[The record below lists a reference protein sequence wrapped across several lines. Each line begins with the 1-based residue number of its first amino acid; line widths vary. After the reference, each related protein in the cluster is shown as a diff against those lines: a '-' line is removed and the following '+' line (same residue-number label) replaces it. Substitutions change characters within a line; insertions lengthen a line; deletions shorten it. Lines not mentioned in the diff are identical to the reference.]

1 MMDNK
6 RKIIILT
13 LISLAM
19 TLAFVFWG
27 LSSTNWR
34 FFTQTRLPK
43 VAAIAITGAAIGYS
57 SLLFQTVSN
66 NRILTP
72 SVLGLDSLYMLLQTF
87 VIFTFGS
94 TSRVAVDRNL
104 NFFITVILMV
114 LFSTLLF
121 KLLLQRESGN
131 IMKLLLVGIIMGT
144 LFSSLSSFMQMV
156 IDPNEF
162 MHVQDRM
169 FASFNRVNTDILI
182 VATVIT
188 IGALSLTLKD
198 TALWDV
204 LTLGRDNAIN
214 LGVDY
219 NRTIR
224 RMLFTVSLL
233 VSVSTALVGPIT
245 FLGMLVVNL
254 AREMLN
260 TFRHRELITGSILLG
275 ILFLV
280 GGQLV
285 VERVLNFST
294 PISVIINFVGG
305 IYFIKLLLKE
315 SVG

>member
-1 MMDNK
+1 
-6 RKIIILT
+6 
-13 LISLAM
+13 
-19 TLAFVFWG
+19 
-27 LSSTNWR
+27 
-34 FFTQTRLPK
+34 
-43 VAAIAITGAAIGYS
+43 
-57 SLLFQTVSN
+57 
-66 NRILTP
+66 
-72 SVLGLDSLYMLLQTF
+72 MLLQTF

-182 VATVIT
+182 VAMVIT

-219 NRTIR
+219 DRTIR

>member
-1 MMDNK
+1 MMDSK
-6 RKIIILT
+6 RKIVILT

-27 LSSTNWR
+27 LGPTNWR
-34 FFTQTRLPK
+34 FFIQTRLPK

-182 VATVIT
+182 VAMVIT

-219 NRTIR
+219 DRTIR

>member
-6 RKIIILT
+6 RKIVILT

-27 LSSTNWR
+27 LGPTNWR
-34 FFTQTRLPK
+34 FFIQTRLPK

-182 VATVIT
+182 VAMVIT

-219 NRTIR
+219 DRTIR

>member
-6 RKIIILT
+6 RKIVILT

-27 LSSTNWR
+27 LGPTNWR
-34 FFTQTRLPK
+34 FFIQTRLPK

-182 VATVIT
+182 VAMVIT

-219 NRTIR
+219 DRTIR

-280 GGQLV
+280 GGQLM

>member
-6 RKIIILT
+6 RKIVILT

-27 LSSTNWR
+27 LGPTNWK
-34 FFTQTRLPK
+34 FFIQTRLPK

-182 VATVIT
+182 VAMVIT

-219 NRTIR
+219 DRTIR

>member
-1 MMDNK
+1 MMDNR
-6 RKIIILT
+6 RKIVILT
-13 LISLAM
+13 MISLAM

-34 FFTQTRLPK
+34 FFIQTRLPK
-43 VAAIAITGAAIGYS
+43 VAAIAITGAAIDYS

-94 TSRVAVDRNL
+94 TSKVAVDRNL

-121 KLLLQRESGN
+121 KFLLQRESGN

-182 VATVIT
+182 VAMVIT
-188 IGALSLTLKD
+188 IGALSLTLKN

-219 NRTIR
+219 DRTVR

-260 TFRHRELITGSILLG
+260 TFRHKELITGSILLG

-280 GGQLV
+280 GGQFM

-294 PISVIINFVGG
+294 PISVIINFMGG
-305 IYFIKLLLKE
+305 VYFIKLLLKE

>member
-1 MMDNK
+1 MMDNR
-6 RKIIILT
+6 RKIVILT
-13 LISLAM
+13 MISLAM

-34 FFTQTRLPK
+34 FFIQTRLPK

-94 TSRVAVDRNL
+94 TSKVAVDRNL

-121 KLLLQRESGN
+121 KFLLQRESGN

-182 VATVIT
+182 VAMVIT
-188 IGALSLTLKD
+188 IGALSLTLKN

-219 NRTIR
+219 DRTVR

-260 TFRHRELITGSILLG
+260 TFRHKELITGSILLG

-280 GGQLV
+280 GGQFM

-294 PISVIINFVGG
+294 PISVIINFMGG
-305 IYFIKLLLKE
+305 VYFIKLLLKE